1 VRLLD
6 VFGPLLA
13 PVLLWILM
21 LSLELNQI
29 ALEELLKQNVITNTF
44 LDAPTLLI
52 MLLDVL
58 ALPLMVSIVQL
69 KVDKQMLEPARSLD
83 KVKVWFTHQ

>member
-1 VRLLD
+1 
-6 VFGPLLA
+6 
-13 PVLLWILM
+13 M

-44 LDAPTLLI
+44 LDAPTLQI